1 MMFVLTDVVG
11 LGKLPEHPELGKLD
25 GEMVGSI
32 LEPAAQLAAD
42 VLAPLN
48 VGGDRTPAKLS
59 DGKVTTSPGFKEA
72 YLQYCAGGWNS
83 VVFDPAHGGQ
93 GLPWLVAFAV
103 QEMWQGA
110 NMAFGLCPLLNQGA
124 VEAIE
129 AHGSDELKA
138 EYLPKMI
145 SGEWTGTMNLT
156 EPQAGSDL
164 SAVRTKAVR
173 ADDGT
178 FRISGQKIFITYGEH
193 DYTDNII
200 HLVLARI
207 EGAPEG
213 IKGISLFLVPK
224 FLKDPS
230 SPNGFDAASA
240 TRNDLLCTGLE
251 HKLGIHASPT
261 CTMQFGDKGGAVGYL
276 VGAENEGMKNMFTMM
291 NNARL
296 SVGLQGV
303 AIAEAAYQK
312 ALAYAKERVQGV
324 SVSKKDSAR
333 VSISEHPDVKR
344 MLLSMA
350 SQVEAGRVLAY
361 EAALALDLANAGDAA
376 AQGRVDLLTPLVK
389 SWCTDMAVDVASTGI
404 QIHGGMGFIEET
416 GAAQFLRDARILP
429 IYEGTNG
436 IQSADL
442 AFRKILRG
450 GGVDLKAFLKTFGD
464 VLASLKEA
472 RGDDA
477 EVIHKR
483 LGDAYAAVEKASE
496 HLFALAGED
505 ADYVAAVSSVY
516 LKALASTACGMMMAR
531 AALAAQ
537 EKLSGGEGD
546 AAFLKNKI
554 LKARFFAEHFLPLA
568 ESQAETVLSGAKTIV
583 SSRF

>member
-1 MMFVLTDVVG
+1 MTYIPPTQDMMFVLSDVVG
-11 LGKLPEHPELGKLD
+11 LDRLPAHPDLGALD
-25 GEMVGSI
+25 AEMVGSI

-48 VGGDRTPAKLS
+48 VGGDRAPAKLS
-59 DGKVTTSPGFKEA
+59 EGEVTTSPGFRDA
-72 YLQYCAGGWNS
+72 YLQYCQGGWNA
-83 VVFDPAHGGQ
+83 VVFDQEHGGQ
-93 GLPWLVAFAV
+93 GLPWLIAFAV

-129 AHGSDELKA
+129 AHGSEELKA

-173 ADDGT
+173 AGDGA

-224 FLKDPS
+224 FLKD
-230 SPNGFDAASA
+230 G

-251 HKLGIHASPT
+251 HKLGIHGSPT

-312 ALAYAKERVQGV
+312 ALSYAKERVQGV
-324 SVSKKDSAR
+324 SVSKKDSGR
-333 VSISEHPDVKR
+333 VSIAEHSDVKR

-350 SQVEAGRVLAY
+350 SQVEAGRMLAY
-361 EAALALDLANAGDAA
+361 EAALSLDLAGAGDAA
-376 AQGRVDLLTPLVK
+376 ARGRVDLLTPLVK
-389 SWCTDMAVDVASTGI
+389 AWCTDMAVDVASTGI
-404 QIHGGMGFIEET
+404 QVHGGMGFIEET

-442 AFRKILRG
+442 AFRKILRDG
-450 GGVDLKAFLKTFGD
+450 GNDLKMFLKSFDD
-464 VLASLKEA
+464 VLESLKETK
-472 RGDDA
+472 GDDFD
-477 EVIHKR
+477 VIRER
-483 LGDAYAAVEKASE
+483 LSDVCAKVGKASE
-496 HLFALAGED
+496 HLFMLAKED
-505 ADYVAAVSSVY
+505 ADYVAAVSTTY
-516 LKALASTACGMMMAR
+516 LRALATAACGMMMAR
-531 AALAAQ
+531 AALAARG
-537 EKLSGGEGD
+537 KLSGDEGD
-546 AAFLKNKI
+546 AAFLESKI
-554 LKARFFAEHFLPLA
+554 LKARFFAENFLPLA
-568 ESQAETVLSGAKTIV
+568 EGFAQAVLGGAKTIV